1 MLIELIDT
9 WEAICGIMQSLAM
22 VLVAFTK
29 PFLKP
34 PLIIFPILGFFGL
47 LAKRKI

>member
-1 MLIELIDT
+1 MAELINT
-9 WEAICGIMQSLAM
+9 WELICGSMQGLAM

-34 PLIIFPILGFFGL
+34 PLIIFPIMGFLGFW
-47 LAKRKI
+47 AKRRI

>member
-9 WEAICGIMQSLAM
+9 WELILGSIQGLAM
-22 VLVAFTK
+22 VLAAFTK

-34 PLIIFPILGFFGL
+34 PLIIFPILGIFGI
-47 LAKRKI
+47 LAKRRI